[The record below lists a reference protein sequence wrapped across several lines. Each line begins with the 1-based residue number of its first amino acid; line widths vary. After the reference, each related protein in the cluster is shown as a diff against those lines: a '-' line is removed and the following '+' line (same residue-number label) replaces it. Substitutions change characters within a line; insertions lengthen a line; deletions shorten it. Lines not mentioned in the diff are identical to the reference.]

1 MSVYDILQVKPDA
14 TDDEIKHKYKELA
27 RQYHPDKN
35 NGDDSKMVELNEAYH
50 LIDTPEKRKEYDSKN
65 AFVADFNMLSSVFGR
80 PTVAENFHKAPTVDP
95 KMKNGTDVKLRV
107 KIPVDVFLGG
117 VDAMPIKFNRMAE
130 CLECDGTGGG
140 VEHLCGKCGGY
151 GYVVIAGQKIK
162 CDKCNGEKKLKANK
176 CEVCNGTGVVKK
188 SVSKIIRYV
197 PGALKMRVPYAGN
210 SGLHGG
216 TNGHL
221 MISFSVTPVNG
232 INYDPAIKAVPVT
245 VNVYPEDIVL
255 GVTKVVTIGNWS
267 SYLTLEP
274 KDFDHLPVR
283 KTIGKVDL
291 SVSVT
296 VDRSP
301 DDVRRAQEWR
311 NSRIN
316 DVI

>member
-14 TDDEIKHKYKELA
+14 SDEEIKVKYKELA

-80 PTVAENFHKAPTVDP
+80 PTVAENFHKAPKVDP

-107 KIPVDVFLGG
+107 KIPVDVYLGG
-117 VDAMPIKFNRMAE
+117 VDAMPIKFNRMVE

-140 VEHLCGKCGGY
+140 IEHVCNKCGGY
-151 GYVVIAGQKIK
+151 GYVLIAGQTHK
-162 CDKCNGEKKLKANK
+162 CDRCNGEKKIKANK
-176 CEVCNGTGVVKK
+176 CPVCNGAGVVKK
-188 SVSKIIRYV
+188 QFTKVIRYV
-197 PGALKMRVPYAGN
+197 PGALKMRVPNAGN
-210 SGLHGG
+210 SGIHGG

-221 MISFSVTPVNG
+221 MISFTVTPVNG
-232 INYDPAIKAVPVT
+232 INYDPVIKAVPVT
-245 VNVYPEDIVL
+245 VEVYPEDIVL
-255 GVTKVVTIGNWS
+255 GVTKVINIGNWS
-267 SYLTLEP
+267 TYLTLEP
-274 KDFDHLPVR
+274 KDFDTLPVR
-283 KTIGKVDL
+283 KSIGKVDL
-291 SVSVT
+291 SVSIKVS
-296 VDRSP
+296 RSA
-301 DDVRRAQEWR
+301 DDIKRAQDWR